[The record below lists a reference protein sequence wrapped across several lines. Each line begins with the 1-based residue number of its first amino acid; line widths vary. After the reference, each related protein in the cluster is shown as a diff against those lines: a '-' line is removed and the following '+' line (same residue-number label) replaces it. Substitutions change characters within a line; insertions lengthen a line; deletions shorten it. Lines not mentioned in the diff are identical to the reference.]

1 MKHLSIVGTS
11 ALVLT
16 LAGCAS
22 HPASESPGDAY
33 RIAADAGG
41 FALTAPDGA
50 QARFAMRFCVLRTT
64 QDPAPKLLPAELATR
79 YNVTTWI
86 ASGSEASSVAAVERD
101 ASQVG
106 DGFDPNILEGDAR
119 GRTADFLDA
128 APRTC
133 LDANAV
139 ARTGDGYRW
148 SFPDDPAFALEARLD
163 PAPADAPPRLEFE
176 LHTREPGNYSVVYA
190 GAPAHAPST
199 VDAVWQPLVWT
210 EKRFPDRGYLTL
222 AFRAPVPTT
231 LVAHDGQVEGV
242 VVDAAEFP
250 FDPLP
255 VFGNSRFGVAL
266 RNADGQA
273 QPMVA
278 APVLGGAGSRREAG
292 TRFRFAMR
300 PLVRRGDISGAF
312 EYAARRLYGFHD
324 YRRNDISSI
333 NRTLE
338 RIVDYGMSPFA
349 QFREDDKGSSY
360 ETDAPGTVKNVSSL
374 NPLDMALVTDD
385 QAIWDRRVHPYIE
398 YMVSREKYLFTIDE
412 AQKIQHPS
420 YTLKGPAAPI
430 SELAA
435 LHRIFRGASPAFLA
449 LAEEEYGGE
458 RVRNLDV
465 RERGDTWQN
474 SLALYRASGERRYLD
489 AAVLGADAYLRQR
502 VMQPQS
508 GFAGVH
514 GEEPFFWTQFV
525 PDFASLTE
533 LYDATGESRF
543 LEAAHQAARTFTQF
557 VWFAPAIPDG
567 DIVVNPGGMAPLY
580 GYLAG
585 KGHRAMPAP
594 EESAPAW
601 RLSEIGLTPE
611 SSGTSTGHRGI
622 FMSNWAPWL
631 LRIGTLTDDA
641 FLREVAR
648 SSIVGRYRNFPG
660 YHINTARTTVYE
672 KADYPLRDP
681 KSLSVNSF
689 HFNHIWPMASMLLD
703 YLVTD
708 ADTRSGGR
716 IRFPAEFIEG
726 YAYLQNHAYGGQ
738 VGHFFD
744 NDDAVLW
751 MPKALVQPDSVEL
764 NYVAARSLDN
774 RRLYLALMNES
785 DVAVRSRVRL
795 DLSRLP
801 GLRDG
806 EHALQVLQADGSV
819 AAPAVIRDGVIEVA
833 VPARGLVA
841 LILANAGIR
850 PGLQA
855 RIMADGPADAWR
867 LPLVRLEQ
875 PAARG
880 MVMRYGPGMQQAYVF
895 LEDSK
900 RDYTRVRL
908 HWRIDGREGTNED
921 DSFPWEFSVPLPD
934 DAREFRW
941 WIEGFTPTGGSQRS
955 REVRLAR

>member
-1 MKHLSIVGTS
+1 MKHLSNVGAS
-11 ALVLT
+11 LLALA

-22 HPASESPGDAY
+22 QSAVRSPSNAY
-33 RIAADAGG
+33 RIAADATG
-41 FALTAPDGA
+41 FALTAADGA
-50 QARFAMRFCVLRTT
+50 QARFGMRFCVLRATE
-64 QDPAPKLLPAELATR
+64 DPVPKLLPGGLATR

-86 ASGSEASSVAAVERD
+86 ASGSQASSVASVARD

-106 DGFDPNILEGDAR
+106 DGFDPNILEGDTR

-133 LDANAV
+133 LDAASV
-139 ARTGDGYRW
+139 ARDGEGYRW
-148 SFPDDPAFALEARLD
+148 RFPKDPAFALEARLD
-163 PAPADAPPRLEFE
+163 PAPADAPPRLRFE
-176 LHTREPGNYSVVYA
+176 LRTRAPGYYSVVYA
-190 GAPAHAPST
+190 GAPAHAPSSL
-199 VDAVWQPLVWT
+199 DAIWQPLVWT
-210 EKRFPDRGYLTL
+210 EKRFPDRSYLTL

-231 LVAHDGQVEGV
+231 LVAHDGQAEGV

-266 RNADGQA
+266 RNSDGQA

-278 APVLGGAGSRREAG
+278 APVLGGTGSRMEAG
-292 TRFRFAMR
+292 ARFQFVMR
-300 PLVRRGDISGAF
+300 PLVHRGDISAAF
-312 EYAARRLYGFHD
+312 EYTARALYGFHD
-324 YRRNDISSI
+324 YRHNDISSI

-338 RIVDYGMSPFA
+338 RIIDYGMSPFA
-349 QFREDDKGSSY
+349 QFREDEKGSSY

-374 NPLDMALVTDD
+374 NPLDLALVTDD

-412 AQKIQHPS
+412 NQKIQHPS

-430 SELAA
+430 SELVA
-435 LHRIFRGASPAFLA
+435 LHRIFRGASPAFLE
-449 LAEEEYGGE
+449 LAKQEYGGE

-465 RERGDTWQN
+465 RERGDSWQN
-474 SLALYRASGERRYLD
+474 SLALYRASGERAYLD
-489 AAVLGADAYLRQR
+489 AAVRGADEYLRQR
-502 VMQPQS
+502 VAQPQS
-508 GFAGVH
+508 GFTGVH

-533 LYDATGESRF
+533 LYEATGETRF
-543 LEAAHQAARTFTQF
+543 LQAAHQAARTFTQF

-567 DIVVNPGGMAPLY
+567 DVVVNRGGMAPLY

-585 KGHRAMPAP
+585 KGHHPMPVP

-660 YHINTARTTVYE
+660 YHINTARTTIYE

-726 YAYLQNHAYGGQ
+726 YAYLQNQAYGGR
-738 VGHFFD
+738 VGRFYDH
-744 NDDAVLW
+744 DDATLW
-751 MPKALVQPDSVEL
+751 MPKALVQPQSVEL
-764 NYVAARSLDN
+764 NYVAAR
-774 RRLYLALMNES
+774 
-785 DVAVRSRVRL
+785 
-795 DLSRLP
+795 
-801 GLRDG
+801 
-806 EHALQVLQADGSV
+806 
-819 AAPAVIRDGVIEVA
+819 
-833 VPARGLVA
+833 
-841 LILANAGIR
+841 
-850 PGLQA
+850 
-855 RIMADGPADAWR
+855 
-867 LPLVRLEQ
+867 
-875 PAARG
+875 
-880 MVMRYGPGMQQAYVF
+880 
-895 LEDSK
+895 
-900 RDYTRVRL
+900 
-908 HWRIDGREGTNED
+908 
-921 DSFPWEFSVPLPD
+921 
-934 DAREFRW
+934 
-941 WIEGFTPTGGSQRS
+941 
-955 REVRLAR
+955 